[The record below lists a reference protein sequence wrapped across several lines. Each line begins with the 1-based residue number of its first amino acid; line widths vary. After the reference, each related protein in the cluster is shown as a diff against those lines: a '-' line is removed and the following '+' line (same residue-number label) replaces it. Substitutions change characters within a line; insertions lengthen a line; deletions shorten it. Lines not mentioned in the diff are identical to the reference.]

1 MNVWIGSIIAQIC
14 PLSFFLLQIQ
24 DFIRR
29 IRYEIVR
36 REQTADSSRKRKKDR
51 LIIWGKVD
59 PIFGEKFSMEN
70 PSPAGRRCLLV
81 LCTIYTS
88 NSRSSLNIV
97 HPLFIRDHGWKI
109 FGNRVRGVEMRS
121 EGRGRPIQI
130 QMLIDP
136 VMDPSR
142 GPLCLSA
149 TMRPSSSLF
158 SWTLLSQTR
167 SIYIPLMYC
176 CNELFRKVI
185 SFSMKRNEIKNLVS
199 LSRMRKRKCKLWS
212 ANTLTV

>member
-1 MNVWIGSIIAQIC
+1 M
-14 PLSFFLLQIQ
+14 
-24 DFIRR
+24 
-29 IRYEIVR
+29 
-36 REQTADSSRKRKKDR
+36 
-51 LIIWGKVD
+51 D

-109 FGNRVRGVEMRS
+109 FGNRIRGVEMRS

-149 TMRPSSSLF
+149 TMQPSSSPF
-158 SWTLLSQTR
+158 SWTFLSQTR
-167 SIYIPLMYC
+167 SIYIPLMYWIVSES
-176 CNELFRKVI
+176 NFVFDEKE
-185 SFSMKRNEIKNLVS
+185 RNQKFGLVVVA
-199 LSRMRKRKCKLWS
+199 RIRKRKPYANVNREVPTLWRYRMKL
-212 ANTLTV
+212 AG